1 MLSALCAGSA
11 RYGTFNPEL
20 PNVSPAFQFN
30 RLLGFTYN
38 PLTDAPNG
46 GNGFYADLGG
56 NELPNAPHY
65 TFNVG
70 AQYSAFLEGGDW
82 VLTFRGDYYRQG
94 KSYARVFNT
103 AYDRLKA
110 RSEES
115 RVGKECVS
123 TCRSRWSLYP

>member
-46 GNGFYADLGG
+46 GKGFYADLGG

-70 AQYSAFLEGGDW
+70 AQYSAFLEGGEW
-82 VLTFRGDYYRQG
+82 VLT
-94 KSYARVFNT
+94 
-103 AYDRLKA
+103 
-110 RSEES
+110 RSEGR
-115 RVGKECVS
+115 RVGKECVR
-123 TCRSRWSLYP
+123 TCRFRWSPVH

>member
-1 MLSALCAGSA
+1 MIRRPPRSTRTDTLFPYTTLFRS
-11 RYGTFNPEL
+11 FNPEL

-46 GNGFYADLGG
+46 GKGFYADLGG

-65 TFNVG
+65 NFNVG

-82 VLTFRGDYYRQG
+82 VLTFRGDYYRQ
-94 KSYARVFNT
+94 
-103 AYDRLKA
+103 
-110 RSEES
+110 RSEER
-115 RVGKECVS
+115 RVGKECS
-123 TCRSRWSLYP
+123 GTFRPRWSTDH